1 MVDPVEAVR
10 ARAGE
15 LVRDLT
21 GPPYD
26 LESEEILKAVNIKQ
40 VRFAKAL
47 TADGRIFWEDGGYV
61 VEISR
66 RIVSVRRP
74 FTVGHEIGHALFLP
88 LDTKERAGRVD
99 RSIGGFGSDDEEEY
113 LCDVAAAE
121 MLMPKGPFVKRVCN
135 YGPSAMSLLMLARE
149 FGTSL
154 SSTARRFTEVNAWKC
169 HVGFWNV
176 GKDSSPTLQFGFWS
190 GRLRL
195 EIPQGFR
202 GPINSP
208 VAVACTERRGVRGWS
223 DIGLVSNFS
232 EHIGEVFVDAVCV
245 GGGRLVLSVSILE
258 KHPEQLCSMADM
270 VAKRLR
276 DTAHS
281 QSAFRFPRMG

>member
-1 MVDPVEAVR
+1 MVDPVQAVR

-15 LVRDLT
+15 LVGDLI

-40 VRFAKAL
+40 VRYAKTL

-66 RIVSVRRP
+66 KIISARRP

-88 LDTKERAGRVD
+88 LDTKERAGRIDKSV
-99 RSIGGFGSDDEEEY
+99 GGFGTDDEEEY

-121 MLMPKGPFVKRVCN
+121 MLMPKGPFVERVCN
-135 YGPSAMSLLMLARE
+135 YGPSAMSLLMLAKE

-176 GKDSSPTLQFGFWS
+176 GKDSNPTLQFGFGS

-195 EIPQGFR
+195 EVPQGFR
-202 GPINSP
+202 APINNL
-208 VAVACTERRGVRGWS
+208 VTVACTERRGVRGWS

-232 EHIGEVFVDAVCV
+232 EPIGEVFVDAVCV
-245 GGGRLVLSVSILE
+245 SGGRLVVTFAILE

-270 VAKRLR
+270 VAKRRR
-276 DTAHS
+276 DTAHG
-281 QSAFRFPRMG
+281 QAAFRFPGLG